1 MQASAAVLFTR
12 DGYILQVAVNQ
23 QLEPTLPADEFISIA
38 RFASFLLISGESR
51 VTNARIRRY
60 YAIVSSI
67 GHIGCVLLYASPLAT
82 DAVQYALVQSI
93 FLLSVVHHYSGPT
106 IIGISEYI
114 EYFNSQYEQKITASQ
129 SYETFGAEN
138 VPNLITASTIQSLSS
153 PVRRFYTCQPIYAK
167 IRKHFRHETLDYF
180 TRLAFLTCLTPPRSA
195 RNLLCQRIIHDK
207 ELFILNLPSCLG
219 LVYVVLP
226 YSASR
231 SGCIIR
237 LVGERLKWTLQQ
249 NPGLSAEIGYL
260 CCLSSQV
267 NWCHQDNSTSEA
279 GLVPS
284 TAYLCNSYQLV
295 TQPCRFVGPS
305 LLDNDEVTDSQPPC
319 SFYLCLATLLTRESL
334 KDVEIL
340 EYVTATS
347 ARLQLT
353 PFETYKQ
360 LFQLAIA
367 LCHPF
372 HEEAR
377 TIKERPERTPTASTV
392 AVIPTQPPLF
402 TKKAV
407 SGTIALGSALPHGAS
422 KNSSS
427 ELTINSKGSR
437 VSTMG
442 ISDSSN
448 STGSNVQFTTGDEK
462 VKAAAKPLKIP
473 RHR

>member
-12 DGYILQVAVNQ
+12 DGYILQVAVSP

-51 VTNARIRRY
+51 VTNARIRKY

-67 GHIGCVLLYASPLAT
+67 GHVGCVLLYISPLAT
-82 DAVQYALVQSI
+82 DAVQYALVQSV
-93 FLLSVVHHYSGPT
+93 FLLSMVHHYSGPT
-106 IIGISEYI
+106 IISISEYI
-114 EYFNSQYEQKITASQ
+114 EYFNSQYEQKMTASQ
-129 SYETFGAEN
+129 PSEALGSES
-138 VPNLITASTIQSLSS
+138 VLSLSTASTIQPLSS
-153 PVRRFYTCQPIYAK
+153 PVRRFYTCQPIYPK

-195 RNLLCQRIIHDK
+195 RNLLCQRNVHDK
-207 ELFILNLPSCLG
+207 ELFILNLSSCLG

-231 SGCIIR
+231 SGCILR

-267 NWCHQDNSTSEA
+267 SWCYQDNPTDEA

-305 LLDNDEVTDSQPPC
+305 LLDNDESTDNQPPC
-319 SFYLCLATLLTRESL
+319 SFYLCLAALLTRESL

-353 PFETYKQ
+353 PFETHKQ
-360 LFQLAIA
+360 LFQLAIM

-372 HEEAR
+372 HDEAR
-377 TIKERPERTPTASTV
+377 AIKERPERVPTASAVT
-392 AVIPTQPPLF
+392 VIPTQPPLF
-402 TKKAV
+402 AKKAV
-407 SGTIALGSALPHGAS
+407 SGTIALGSTIPHGAN
-422 KNSSS
+422 KKSSS
-427 ELTINSKGSR
+427 ELTVNSKGSR
-437 VSTMG
+437 VSIVG

-448 STGSNVQFTTGDEK
+448 STGSNIRFTTDDEK
-462 VKAAAKPLKIP
+462 VTAAKPLKVP